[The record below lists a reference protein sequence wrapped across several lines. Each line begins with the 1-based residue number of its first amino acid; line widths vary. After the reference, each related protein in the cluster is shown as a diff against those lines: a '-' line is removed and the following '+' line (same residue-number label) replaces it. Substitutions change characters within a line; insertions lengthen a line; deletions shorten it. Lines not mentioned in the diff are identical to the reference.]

1 MLECFAEPASQFTLL
16 RFVGTVDVRKAHPI
30 VAPVSDLGEQ
40 LDALLQPVEAGQP
53 AEPKQ
58 KKASADWRP
67 GIKWEGSRGT
77 VTTPPVAGEQQPE
90 WADVLAV
97 FELDPDEYEIVEPV
111 KFNAWHGLTT
121 DGQVLMRQ
129 WKADVIRRRSIDRFD
144 LDEFIDQVKRDK
156 PLKKYGPEGEGVFCV
171 MVSDWQLG
179 KADGDGTK
187 GTIERILRATDD
199 VAHRVRELR
208 RLKRPLGTMFV
219 LWTGDSV
226 EGCLGH
232 YESQTA
238 TVELDRRSQVKVAR
252 RLFRDALKKWS
263 TMFDRVVVVAVAGNH
278 GENRNAGGKA
288 FTGLL
293 DNDDLA
299 IVEQVA
305 EAFAENRE
313 RYGHVEF
320 IIPEDGMYVTVEA
333 AGWILGVT
341 HGHVARESGTAE
353 AKIRRW
359 MEKQAAQRA
368 PIGSCDLICTGH
380 YHHYRAADWGATLW
394 VQAPAM
400 DGGSDWWRYRTGDVS
415 SAGVLT
421 WAMYPNQRF
430 ADMSILSYPR
440 SSTPD

>member
-1 MLECFAEPASQFTLL
+1 MA
-16 RFVGTVDVRKAHPI
+16 
-30 VAPVSDLGEQ
+30 DLGEQ
-40 LDALLQPVEAGQP
+40 LDALLEPVESGQSP
-53 AEPKQ
+53 GPSRQ
-58 KKASADWRP
+58 KASADWRP

-77 VTTPPVAGEQQPE
+77 VTTSPVAGEQQPD

-111 KFNAWHGLTT
+111 KFNAWHGLTQ

-129 WKADVIRRRSIDRFD
+129 WKADVIRRRPHGIDIDD
-144 LDEFIDQVKRDK
+144 LIRQVKRDK
-156 PLKKYGPEGEGVFCV
+156 PLKSRPAQAEGAFIC
-171 MVSDWQLG
+171 MLTDWQLG
-179 KADGDGTK
+179 KADGDGTR
-187 GTIERILRATDD
+187 GTVERIMAATEK
-199 VAHRVRELR
+199 VADRVRELR

-238 TVELDRRSQVKVAR
+238 TVELDRRQQVKVAR
-252 RLFRDALKKWS
+252 RLLRDALKRWS

-299 IVEQVA
+299 IPEQVA
-305 EAFAENRE
+305 EAFAENPD

-320 IIPEDGMYVTVEA
+320 VIPKDGMYVTVEA
-333 AGWILGVT
+333 AGWVLGVT

-353 AKIRRW
+353 GKIRRW
-359 MEKQAAQRA
+359 LEKQAAQRT
-368 PIGSCDLICTGH
+368 PIGSSDVIATGH

-421 WAMYPNQRF
+421 WAMYPDERF
-430 ADMSILSYPR
+430 ADMAILSFPNR
-440 SSTPD
+440 STPA

>member
-1 MLECFAEPASQFTLL
+1 M
-16 RFVGTVDVRKAHPI
+16 
-30 VAPVSDLGEQ
+30 SDLERE
-40 LDALLQPVEAGQP
+40 LDALLAPVEGGQQ
-53 AEPKQ
+53 AEPKP

-67 GIKWEGSRGT
+67 GIKWDGSRGT
-77 VTTPPVAGEQQPE
+77 VTTSAVAGEQQPDWSE
-90 WADVLAV
+90 VLAV
-97 FELDPDEYEIVEPV
+97 FELNPDEYEIVEPV
-111 KFNAWHGLTT
+111 KFNAWHGLTK

-129 WKADVIRRRSIDRFD
+129 WKADVIRRKPLGIDVEELIR
-144 LDEFIDQVKRDK
+144 EVKRDR
-156 PLKKYGPEGEGVFCV
+156 PLKTYGPEGDGVFCA

-187 GTIERILRATDD
+187 GTIERIMRATDD
-199 VAHRVRELR
+199 VTHRVKELR
-208 RLKRPLGTMFV
+208 RLGRPLGTLFV

-252 RLFRDALKKWS
+252 RLFRDALKQWS
-263 TMFDRVVVVAVAGNH
+263 KMFGRVVVVAVAGNH

-305 EAFAENRE
+305 EAFAENSE

-320 IIPEDGMYVTVEA
+320 VIPKDGMYVTVEA

-353 AKIRRW
+353 GKIRRW
-359 MEKQAAQRA
+359 VEKQAAQRA
-368 PIGSCDLICTGH
+368 PIGSCDVIATGH
-380 YHHYRAADWGATLW
+380 YHHFRAADWGATLW
-394 VQAPAM
+394 LQAPAM

-421 WAMYPNQRF
+421 WAMYPDQRF
-430 ADMSILSYPR
+430 ADMQILAYPR
-440 SSTPD
+440 RSTGA